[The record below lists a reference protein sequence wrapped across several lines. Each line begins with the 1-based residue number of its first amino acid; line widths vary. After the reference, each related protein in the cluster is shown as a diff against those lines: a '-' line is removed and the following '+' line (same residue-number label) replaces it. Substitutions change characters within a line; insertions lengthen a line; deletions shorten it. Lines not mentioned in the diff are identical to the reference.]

1 MAAAMRRIGFFLRI
15 FGTTHCSLPRN
26 SLKTANVVPIKY
38 IPAAVGV
45 SSLAVGADGSF
56 ADVAFSPPRRISA
69 DVMAMMLASMTLG
82 LVNTDARNECKQAGT
97 RFARLPDAASRP
109 TIIC

>member
-1 MAAAMRRIGFFLRI
+1 MFYRFSTF
-15 FGTTHCSLPRN
+15 
-26 SLKTANVVPIKY
+26 
-38 IPAAVGV
+38 PAAVGV

-56 ADVAFSPPRRISA
+56 ADVAFSPPRRIPA
-69 DVMAMMLASMTLG
+69 AVMAMMLASMTLG

-97 RFARLPDAASRP
+97 RIARLPDAASRP